1 MNEKRIYLTDY
12 INRMRNAYR
21 QARAGFEVYA
31 NALVKEREKWNKEQ
45 QRGWRNPNERQEAY
59 IKNEQT
65 QRDLKNRLDS
75 VVREAKAEFAEILN
89 EANGVF
95 DRHYRATPEQI
106 DEKGLALIN
115 SGALSNRDL
124 MALADEYPENY
135 TMRKLLGAKLV
146 ERGEKRGYREMADKG
161 RLMQLIPNTHNEALE
176 AVTMWAEYGLK
187 PFDNGVSAAFD
198 RQFDQR
204 IDDIAAK
211 VQGYSIPKYTA
222 AQNTGTAA
230 GAADE

>member
-176 AVTMWAEYGLK
+176 TVTMWAEHGLK

>member
-1 MNEKRIYLTDY
+1 MNENRIYLTDY

-59 IKNEQT
+59 IKNEQI

-75 VVREAKAEFAEILN
+75 VAREAKAEFAEILN

-95 DRHYRATPEQI
+95 DRHFRATPEQI

-124 MALADEYPENY
+124 MELADEYPENY
-135 TMRKLLGAKLV
+135 TMRKLIGAKLI
-146 ERGEKRGYREMADKG
+146 ETGEKQGYREMADKG
-161 RLMQLIPNTHNEALE
+161 RALQIVPNAHSQALE
-176 AVTMWAEYGLK
+176 AVIKWSEYALR
-187 PFDNGVSAAFD
+187 PEEIEISAVFDKQYMD
-198 RQFDQR
+198 RTDE
-204 IDDIAAK
+204 IIAK
-211 VQGYSIPKYTA
+211 VEGYSIPDTS
-222 AQNTGTAA
+222 N
-230 GAADE
+230 E

>member
-1 MNEKRIYLTDY
+1 MNEERIFLTDY
-12 INRMRNAYR
+12 IEKMRTAYH
-21 QARAGFEVYA
+21 QARAAFEIYS
-31 NALVKEREKWNKEQ
+31 NALEKEKANWEKEQ
-45 QRGWRNPNERQEAY
+45 RRGWNDPKDRQEATTKY
-59 IKNEQT
+59 QQT
-65 QRDLKNRLDS
+65 RTDLKNRLEA
-75 VVREAKAEFAEILN
+75 VVREAKAEFAEIQT
-89 EANGVF
+89 EAAEVF
-95 DRHYRATPEQI
+95 GRHYRATPEQI
-106 DEKGLALIN
+106 DEKAMLLIN
-115 SGALSNRDL
+115 SGAMSDSDL